1 MRRRSLDLYIAPQT
15 GGESFGIVLVE
26 AMAAGAPVLA
36 SDLPAFTRVLSLGSV
51 TAGRHFPVENAAALA
66 DEIVA
71 LLADARTRAQLRA
84 LGLRR
89 AADFDWSVV
98 AADVLAVYETVT
110 HATVPYRTTT
120 HGAETQPGE
129 GGTWRR

>member
-1 MRRRSLDLYIAPQT
+1 MTTHNATPTVVFR
-15 GGESFGIVLVE
+15 
-26 AMAAGAPVLA
+26 
-36 SDLPAFTRVLSLGSV
+36 LSRA
-51 TAGRHFPVENAAALA
+51 AGRHFPVENAAALA

-110 HATVPYRTTT
+110 HATVPHGTTTHGTTTHGTMTHGATTHGTTT